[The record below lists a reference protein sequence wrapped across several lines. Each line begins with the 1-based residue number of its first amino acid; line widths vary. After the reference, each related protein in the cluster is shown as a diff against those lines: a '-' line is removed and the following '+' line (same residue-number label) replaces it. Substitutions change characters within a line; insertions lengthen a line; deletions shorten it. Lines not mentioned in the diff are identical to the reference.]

1 MAHTLW
7 RNVAYAARRI
17 AGKPGFTLVAVAS
30 LALGIGANTAIFSLI
45 NAILIRK
52 APIEKPEELVEV
64 YISSPEFE
72 YNVFSYPD
80 YRDFVEGTRD
90 VFAEVSGTKLSLAP
104 IEREGSIEM
113 LPSEVVTGNYFTM
126 LGIHAAVG
134 RTILPEDDDVPGAHA
149 VVVLGHGYWEKVYAS
164 DPSVVGKEVRLAG
177 RNYTIVGVAP
187 RDYEGHFPGIP
198 PALYVP
204 RMMVNQLEGNT
215 YDDLEKRG
223 NHSVFVK
230 GRLTPGV
237 SLAQA
242 QTAADAVST
251 KLSEERTED
260 WNLQASFLMIPS
272 TDVIVYPPFD
282 RFVRAAA
289 WLLMVVVGLVLL
301 MACVNLA
308 SFLLARALDRRK
320 EVALRVALGATRG
333 HLVAQL
339 LTETVLLSLLGG
351 IAGVFVGKGI
361 LALVLSADLPLPL
374 PLTLDLSLDGTVLG
388 FSLLVSLVAGLL
400 LGLAPAVQSTRPD
413 VAATIKDESAGVG
426 RSGGFT
432 LRNALVVVQVA
443 TSIVLLVGAG
453 LFLRSFQSIQ
463 NVDPGFGKE
472 PAAILDVAVPGTKYS
487 DQEGAVL
494 ERRLEE
500 RFRRIP
506 GVTAVGVTSNIH
518 LNTLSTQNT
527 DINVDGV
534 EPPPGRESHMVDR
547 ATVSAGYFDAVGIG
561 ILQGRNFDDDQDKV
575 DGQQVA
581 IVNEAF
587 AEKFWP
593 GEDAVG
599 RMIRRPGD
607 KDKDLLVVGVAST
620 AKIRSLGEAP
630 RPFLYRPF
638 SQAYTASLT
647 MVAKTSVDP
656 ERTALDLIAATREV
670 DPDLWIWQAK
680 TMARH
685 LGIVLL
691 PARLSAVS
699 LSAFALLAVALACIG
714 LYGIVSYSVSQRFRE
729 VGIRMSLGAD
739 ASKIVRMLM
748 AGGLKLVA
756 LGAVIGLGASLVA
769 APVLAGLL
777 FGVRPLDAVAFT
789 VMPLVLMTVAAMA
802 AYLPARRASRIDPV
816 RAVRME

>member
-1 MAHTLW
+1 MAHILW
-7 RNVAYAARRI
+7 NNVVYAARRI
-17 AGKPGFTLVAVAS
+17 AASPGFTLVAVAS
-30 LALGIGANTAIFSLI
+30 LALGIGANTAIFSLV
-45 NAILIRK
+45 NAILIRHP
-52 APIEKPEELVEV
+52 PIEKPEELVEIYV
-64 YISSPEFE
+64 SSPEFE

-80 YRDFVEGTRD
+80 YRDFVRGTRD
-90 VFAEVSGTKLSLAP
+90 VFAEVSGTKLSLGP
-104 IEREGSIEM
+104 VEREGGVEM
-113 LPSEVVTGNYFTM
+113 LPTEVVTGNYFTI

-149 VVVLGHGYWEKVYAS
+149 VVVLGHAYWKKVFGA
-164 DPSVVGKEVRLAG
+164 DPAVVGRELRLAG
-177 RNYTIVGVAP
+177 RDYTIIGVAP
-187 RDYEGHFPGIP
+187 RDYEGHFRGILP
-198 PALYVP
+198 SLYVP
-204 RMMVNQLEGNT
+204 RMMVNQIEAST
-215 YDDLEKRG
+215 YDELESRG
-223 NHSVFVK
+223 DHPVFVTA
-230 GRLTPGV
+230 RLKSGV
-237 SLAQA
+237 SLARA
-242 QTAADAVST
+242 QVAADAVST
-251 KLSEERTED
+251 KLREEREKD

-272 TDVIVYPPFD
+272 TDVILYPPFD

-301 MACVNLA
+301 IACVNLA

-320 EVALRVALGATRG
+320 EVALRIALGATRG

-351 IAGVFVGKGI
+351 VAGVFVGKGI
-361 LALVLSADLPLPL
+361 LALLLSADLPLPL

-388 FSLLVSLVAGLL
+388 FSLLVSLVAGLF
-400 LGLAPAVQSTRPD
+400 LGLLPALQSTRPD
-413 VAATIKDESAGVG
+413 LAATIKDESAGVG

-432 LRNALVVVQVA
+432 LRNALMVVQVA

-463 NVDPGFGKE
+463 NVDPGFGRE
-472 PAAILDVAVPGTKYS
+472 PAAILEIVVPGTKYS
-487 DQEGAVL
+487 DEEGALL

-506 GVTAVGVTSNIH
+506 GVSAVGVTSNIH
-518 LNTLSTQNT
+518 LNTLNVQNT
-527 DINVDGV
+527 EINVDGV

-547 ATVSAGYFDAVGIG
+547 AAVSAGFFDAVGIR
-561 ILQGRNFDDDQDKV
+561 ILHGRNFDDDKDKA
-575 DGQQVA
+575 GGEQVA

-599 RMIRRPGD
+599 RLIRRSD
-607 KDKDLLVVGVAST
+607 KKNLLVVGIAST
-620 AKIRSLGEAP
+620 ARIRSLGESP
-630 RPFLYRPF
+630 RPFLYLPF

-647 MVAKTSVDP
+647 MVAKTSVDA
-656 ERTALDLIAATREV
+656 ERTAVDLMAATREV
-670 DPDLWIWQAK
+670 GRDLWIWQVK

-699 LSAFALLAVALACIG
+699 LSAFAVLAVALACIG

-748 AGGLKLVA
+748 AGGLRIVA
-756 LGAVIGLGASLVA
+756 VGAVIGVGASVVA
-769 APVLAGLL
+769 APALASLL
-777 FGVRPLDAVAFT
+777 FGVRPVDVVAFT
-789 VMPLVLMTVAAMA
+789 VMPLILMVVAVSA
-802 AYLPARRASRIDPV
+802 AYVPARRASRIDPV
-816 RAVRME
+816 RAVRAE

>member
-7 RNVAYAARRI
+7 KNVVYAARRM
-17 AGKPGFTLVAVAS
+17 AGKPGFTLVAVVS

-52 APIEKPEELVEV
+52 APIEKPEELVEIF
-64 YISSPEFE
+64 ISSPEFE

-80 YRDFVEGTRD
+80 YRDLVEGTRD

-104 IEREGSIEM
+104 VERDRSVEM
-113 LPSEVVTGNYFTM
+113 LPTEVVTGNYFTI
-126 LGIHAAVG
+126 LGIHAAFG
-134 RTILPEDDDVPGAHA
+134 RTLLPEDDDAPGAHA
-149 VVVLGHGYWEKVYAS
+149 VVVVGHGYWEKVLGS
-164 DPSVVGKEVRLAG
+164 DPSVVGKELRLAG
-177 RNYTIVGVAP
+177 RNYTVVGVAP
-187 RDYEGHFPGIP
+187 RDYEGHFRGVP
-198 PALYVP
+198 PAFYVP
-204 RMMVNQLEGNT
+204 RMMVNELEGNN
-215 YDDLEKRG
+215 YDDLETRG

-230 GRLTPGV
+230 ARLKQGV
-237 SLAQA
+237 SLARAQA
-242 QTAADAVST
+242 AADAVST
-251 KLSEERTED
+251 RLRQERTED
-260 WNLQASFLMIPS
+260 WNPQASFRMIPS
-272 TDVIVYPPFD
+272 TDVILYPPFD

-320 EVALRVALGATRG
+320 EVALRIALGATRG

-351 IAGVFVGKGI
+351 IAGVLVGKGI
-361 LALVLSADLPLPL
+361 LALLLSADLPLPL
-374 PLTLDLSLDGTVLG
+374 PLSLDLSLDATVLG
-388 FSLLVSLVAGLL
+388 FSLAVSLLAGLF
-400 LGLAPAVQSTRPD
+400 LGLAPALQSTRPD

-463 NVDPGFGKE
+463 TVDPGFGRE
-472 PAAILDVAVPGTKYS
+472 PAAILEVAVPGARYS
-487 DQEGAVL
+487 ETEGAAL

-506 GVTAVGVTSNIH
+506 GVTAVGVTSNLH

-527 DINVDGV
+527 EINVDGV

-547 ATVSAGYFDAVGIG
+547 ATVSAGFFEAVGIR
-561 ILQGRNFDDDQDKV
+561 ILSGRNFDDNDKV

-581 IVNEAF
+581 IVNQAF
-587 AEKFWP
+587 AETFWP
-593 GEDAVG
+593 GQDAVG
-599 RMIRRPGD
+599 KVIRRPN
-607 KDKDLLVVGVAST
+607 DKDLLVVGVSAT

-630 RPFLYRPF
+630 RPLVYRPF

-647 MVAKTSVDP
+647 MVAKTSIDA
-656 ERTALDLIAATREV
+656 ERTALDLMAATREV
-670 DPDLWIWQAK
+670 DPDLWIWRIK

-691 PARLSAVS
+691 PARLSAVA
-699 LSAFALLAVALACIG
+699 LSAFAGLAVALACIG

-748 AGGLKLVA
+748 AGGLRLVA
-756 LGAVIGLGASLVA
+756 LGAVLGIGASLAA
-769 APVLAGLL
+769 APTLASLL
-777 FGVRPLDAVAFT
+777 FGVHPTDVVAFT
-789 VMPLVLMTVAAMA
+789 AMPLVLMTVAVVA
-802 AYLPARRASRIDPV
+802 AYIPARRASRIDPV
-816 RAVRME
+816 RAVRSE